1 VLVIFA
7 VLVGAPK
14 PAPKA
19 YFTVWVPV
27 AAVGIEVAA
36 APVIVVVIAAARAIT
51 VIVLAAIPVVLIPVI
66 IVSVVAAS
74 RLGPVPAL
82 LRLIVAKPRAHGVAR
97 PVQKSPVVAVVISLP
112 PVIAAL
118 TVAIS
123 RVAMAVFSIIIVHI
137 VTSPVRVA
145 AARVVPALTIIL
157 VHIPAPPAVGF
168 VIAKPRSHLIARAL
182 EKAALIAV
190 VIAGAAIAIIVVLAV
205 VTPVLYRAII
215 VVIV

>member
-1 VLVIFA
+1 M
-7 VLVGAPK
+7 
-14 PAPKA
+14 
-19 YFTVWVPV
+19 
-27 AAVGIEVAA
+27 
-36 APVIVVVIAAARAIT
+36 AAARAIT

-112 PVIAAL
+112 AVIAAL